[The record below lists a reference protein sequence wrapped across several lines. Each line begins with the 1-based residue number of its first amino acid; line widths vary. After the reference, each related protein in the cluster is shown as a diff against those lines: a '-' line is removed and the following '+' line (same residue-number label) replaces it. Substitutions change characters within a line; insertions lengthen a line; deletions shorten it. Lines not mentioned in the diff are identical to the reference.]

1 MYSTD
6 DNIFVLFSI
15 PSLSHSSLHVRNQN
29 LLPRSSSLSQVKM
42 YSIGV
47 TCAEVYVKQKLLME
61 KMKRIEEE
69 RVRRGENVIDD
80 RNGKG
85 KNKVYPGYFP
95 GSECGGK
102 QGDSKDNV
110 A

>member
-1 MYSTD
+1 M
-6 DNIFVLFSI
+6 
-15 PSLSHSSLHVRNQN
+15 P
-29 LLPRSSSLSQVKM
+29 
-42 YSIGV
+42 SIGV
-47 TCAEVYVKQKLLME
+47 TCAEVYAKRKLLME
-61 KMKRIEEE
+61 KMKRMEEE

-85 KNKVYPGYFP
+85 KIKVHPGDFP

-102 QGDSKDNV
+102 QREAKENV